1 MIVCFSTNT
10 DFGLE
15 YCGGGDLY
23 EQINKVRAPSS
34 ILHPQSCEAGFGIH
48 RHVLLLFRALTWFLG
63 SNLHAE
69 RRSVNTACPVLCS
82 RGGPHAGLPEV
93 QRDCASVGGEECR
106 KAEWAG

>member
-34 ILHPQSCEAGFGIH
+34 ILNPAKQALAFTGMYYYYFG
-48 RHVLLLFRALTWFLG
+48 
-63 SNLHAE
+63 
-69 RRSVNTACPVLCS
+69 P
-82 RGGPHAGLPEV
+82 
-93 QRDCASVGGEECR
+93 
-106 KAEWAG
+106 